1 MSRTHNKQ
9 AKRQTFHGTLRQKGK
24 DLMLVLPCVLRL
36 PHWKAGQRV
45 WFAMR
50 GQTAV
55 VTRKPSGPRGLRRYS
70 SRLRRTNV
78 SLSRAIAERRSR
90 SGGPWIART
99 NCKACSSGRT
109 A

>member
-36 PHWKAGQRV
+36 QHWKAGQRV

-55 VTRKPSGPRGLRRYS
+55 VMIRPSGPRGLRRYS

-78 SLSRAIAERRSR
+78 SLSWARAERRSR
-90 SGGPWIART
+90 LVGPW
-99 NCKACSSGRT
+99 SGRT
-109 A
+109 ACKS